1 MPDMRLKSIDESDI
15 DTVLAGDIEF
25 EGELSFE
32 KPLLIKGKFK
42 GSINAS
48 SDLYVSREAEVKAK
62 INASVVSVKGRVK
75 GDITATERLELFES
89 SALKGN
95 IKTSDLIMESG
106 CMFNGTCAMPEHD
119 GDQNSREKA
128 GR

>member
-15 DTVLAGDIEF
+15 DTVLAEDIEF

-32 KPLLIKGKFK
+32 KPLLIKGRFK

-48 SDLYVSREAEVKAK
+48 SDLYVSREAEVKAT
-62 INASVVSVKGRVK
+62 ITASVVSVKGRVK
-75 GDITATERLELFES
+75 GDITATERLELFDS
-89 SALKGN
+89 SALRGN
-95 IKTSDLIMESG
+95 IKTPNLIMESG
-106 CMFNGTCAMPEHD
+106 CMFNGTCAMPEDD
-119 GDQNSREKA
+119 GDQNSREKG

>member
-32 KPLLIKGKFK
+32 KPLLIKGHFK

-48 SDLYVSREAEVKAK
+48 SELYVSREAEVKAT
-62 INASVVSVKGRVK
+62 ITASVVSVKGRVK

-95 IKTSDLIMESG
+95 IKTPDLIMESG
-106 CMFNGTCAMPEHD
+106 CEFNGTCVMPGND
-119 GDQNSREKA
+119 GNQNSPEKT
-128 GR
+128 GK